1 MSYWNSVLQ
10 FSRLM
15 VEQVDLSVVER
26 NYKLEF
32 AKGAKVARQQLMDGQ
47 QQWFETLRREISKT
61 NLVNQY
67 FMMALIKAA
76 SENPDE
82 LRTAV
87 LEFWSDPVSPD
98 KLDKLEH
105 DLRALNRNR
114 LSAGGAI
121 GFGALLLM
129 AVSPTEFVPFRAR
142 RTAEFIRLLGREPLK
157 ASAPASARYGQ
168 VLETLDELLGHV
180 QADGLPIQ
188 DRLDAQGLL
197 WTLTNSDPDSQWPR
211 EEAQAFRLWRGDKD
225 SLVPTY
231 ARGSGKSPAAEAA
244 AWKILQPGLLGG
256 ASPIDDHTQTWTES
270 AAASLLLTR
279 ESQDIAEAGGYLNRL
294 EVQLADSSND
304 VYLLAAEMTYLQCVA
319 LSNIGSDK
327 KTERI
332 NTILGWSPDG
342 PTELPHELEVAL
354 DGPGS
359 FNGGMGF
366 NMHIAAHIGWLL
378 RFVKHIRSIT
388 PSDLD
393 VALGSPWAWMDLT
406 AAVPDDVAAIRYAI
420 DYLVWPKYHQP
431 IVAKEDR
438 KKIRDT
444 FAHLLGGPRGNTE
457 TDIARD
463 LHDIRQIH
471 DGEAGKYTEWYAEPY
486 KSQWQNFTGSM
497 RKAWLVRQT
506 QAGNPMAET
515 WQDEGIVTIPAQ
527 TLGQEIIDRDFESV
541 LSAVK
546 DNFGDINLADQK
558 DKAKELHRF
567 ASQMND
573 GDLVIAPWEEVL
585 LVGTIDGEA
594 YVGDFNG
601 NKLCR
606 DVNWH
611 PDAVPNADLPDPLPR
626 LLGEPGGIVD
636 VTEALLAIDT
646 WRNRPATNSGE
657 NSDQPGAGTLTSRLD
672 ILPQLKNAS
681 DELAVKLHVERNDLQ
696 EMVELLRTRRQIV
709 LYGPPGTG
717 KTFIGKHLAR
727 YLAGTEYAEHIQ
739 IVQFHPS
746 YSYEDFFEG
755 FRPSASVNGQVG
767 FELQPGP
774 LRRLA
779 KLASQPGNED
789 KPFFLLI
796 DEMNRGN
803 LAKVFGEL
811 YFLLEYRKDSIRLQY
826 SPDEEFVLPQNL
838 FIIGTMNT
846 ADRSIAMVD
855 AAIRRRFAFVE
866 LHPQDGM
873 VKDVLSRFLAAN
885 GRSVLAA
892 DLLDALNVELGT
904 DKRDLAVGPSYFM
917 KDDALDAAGLRRVWK
932 YELLPLLEE
941 YHFGELDREQVYE
954 RFSLDALLR
963 DMGRSLDELQL
974 LDDVGMD

>member
-1 MSYWNSVLQ
+1 MSVWDDVLRY
-10 FSRLM
+10 SRLFLDH
-15 VEQVDLSVVER
+15 VDLNVDER
-26 NYKLEF
+26 YYKLDF
-32 AKGAKVARQQLMDGQ
+32 AKGAQDARQQLMDDH
-47 QQWFETLRREISKT
+47 QQWFETLRREISRT

-67 FMMALIKAA
+67 FMMALVKAA
-76 SENPDE
+76 SEKPDE

-87 LEFWSDPVSPD
+87 LDFWVDPVSPT
-98 KLDKLEH
+98 KLDKLEQ
-105 DLRALNRNR
+105 DLRALNPER
-114 LSAGGAI
+114 LAAGGAI

-129 AVSPTEFVPFRAR
+129 AVSPTEYVPFRAR

-157 ASAPASARYGQ
+157 SSAPASARYGQ
-168 VLETLDELLGHV
+168 VLDTLDELVEHTR
-180 QADGLPIQ
+180 AAGLPIQ
-188 DRLDAQGLL
+188 DRLDAQGLM
-197 WTLTNSDPDSQWPR
+197 WTLTNSDPDSKWPR
-211 EEAQAFRLWRGDKD
+211 DEVQAFRLWRGDKN
-225 SLVPTY
+225 SPAPAYV
-231 ARGSGKSPAAEAA
+231 RGPGKSPAAEAA
-244 AWKILQPGLLGG
+244 AWKVLEPGFLGD
-256 ASPIDDHTQTWTES
+256 ASPIDGQTPTWTES
-270 AAASLLLTR
+270 ASSSLLLTR
-279 ESQDIAEAGGYLNRL
+279 ETQDSAEAGGYLDRL
-294 EVQLADSSND
+294 KIQLAQSSND
-304 VYLLAAEMTYLQCVA
+304 VYLLAAEMTYLQCIA
-319 LSNIGSDK
+319 LSNIGSVK

-332 NTILGWSPDG
+332 NTILGWSPEG
-342 PTELPHELEVAL
+342 PPELPHELAVAL
-354 DGPGS
+354 EAPGS

-378 RFVKHIRSIT
+378 RFVKHVRRLSET
-388 PSDLD
+388 ELRA
-393 VALGSPWAWMDLT
+393 ALSSPWVWMELT
-406 AAVPDDVAAIRYAI
+406 AAVPDDVPAIRYAI
-420 DYLVWPKYHQP
+420 DYLVWPNFLQP

-438 KKIRDT
+438 KKVRDA

-457 TDIARD
+457 IDIARD
-463 LHDIRQIH
+463 LYDIRQIH
-471 DGEAGKYTEWYAEPY
+471 DGESGKYTEWYWEPY
-486 KSQWQNFTGSM
+486 KSQWQSFAGTA
-497 RKAWLVRQT
+497 RKAWLIRQA

-515 WQDEGIVTIPAQ
+515 WQTEGIVTLPAQ
-527 TLGQEIIDRDFESV
+527 TLGQEIIGLDFESV

-546 DNFGDINLADQK
+546 DVYGHINLADQK

-567 ASQMND
+567 ASQLTE

-585 LVGTIDGEA
+585 LVGTVGSNA
-594 YVGDFNG
+594 YVGDFHG

-606 DVNWH
+606 AVDWH
-611 PDAVPNADLPDPLPR
+611 PDPVPNADLPDPLPR

-636 VTEALLAIDT
+636 VTEAMLAIDN
-646 WRNRPATNSGE
+646 WRKRLSSGGGGL
-657 NSDQPGAGTLTSRLD
+657 DAQGTGQRNPSID
-672 ILPQLKNAS
+672 VVPQLKNAS
-681 DELAVKLHVERNDLQ
+681 DELAAKLYVERSDLQ
-696 EMVELLRTRRQIV
+696 EMIDLLRTRRQIV

-717 KTFIGKHLAR
+717 KTYIGKHLAR
-727 YLAGTEYAEHIQ
+727 YLAGTEHAEHVQ

-755 FRPSASVNGQVG
+755 FRPSSPVNGQVG

-826 SPDEEFVLPQNL
+826 SPDEEFTLPQNL
-838 FIIGTMNT
+838 YIIGTMNT

-873 VKDVLSRFLAAN
+873 VKDVLGRFLAAN
-885 GRSVLAA
+885 RRSVLAV
-892 DLLDALNVELGT
+892 DLLGALNDELGA

-941 YHFGELDREQVYE
+941 YHFGELDREEVHE
-954 RFSLDALLR
+954 RFSLDALLLGL
-963 DMGRSLDELQL
+963 GRSLDELRA
-974 LDDVGMD
+974 LDDVDAD